1 MVSAKSLV
9 VQQEEEGREKERG
22 RLKRE
27 EEKRINRGKREK
39 ERKKEIRLHLRLFIF
54 GLAPNF
60 SPLQSLK
67 LTLKRITF
75 CESSS
80 S

>member
-1 MVSAKSLV
+1 MVGANSLV
-9 VQQEEEGREKERG
+9 EQRGEEGLEKERDY
-22 RLKRE
+22 KRE
-27 EEKRINRGKREK
+27 EEKRINRGKRER